1 MSEDYQEHHVSTR
14 VHVPVLLIDE
24 GIDSAPVGLNAPPPP
39 KAAAHLD
46 TVRQLRD
53 LIRDVLPHERPTV
66 ERLARRLNMSVR
78 TLQRRTRDVGLT
90 FEALL
95 DEARRQSALGLI
107 ESGENTV
114 TETAYQL
121 GYSDPAHFTRAFRR
135 WTGIAPREFGRVCRQ
150 RRRSRA
156 D

>member
-1 MSEDYQEHHVSTR
+1 MCSIAFDPRLRLVVTGSGDNQNANSGNRGAGRRVGRPRVERGGHHADLRFAGHVSIVYPLR
-14 VHVPVLLIDE
+14 R
-24 GIDSAPVGLNAPPPP
+24 AQVGG
-39 KAAAHLD
+39 
-46 TVRQLRD
+46 R
-53 LIRDVLPHERPTV
+53 
-66 ERLARRLNMSVR
+66 
-78 TLQRRTRDVGLT
+78 
-90 FEALL
+90 
-95 DEARRQSALGLI
+95 GLI

-135 WTGIAPREFGRVCRQ
+135 WTGIAPREFGRVRRQ